1 MLCSDRAETR
11 VVGEPG
17 SEPPAPSDGSGPL
30 NPGRPKAEGSRLGAE
45 LPGAEQPGAGLAD
58 DGRPGAAPHGH
69 ETPNAGSSAQDW
81 PGSGQPEAQ
90 QSEEGRTDAGPV
102 LRLSDLQVHY
112 PGSAE
117 PTLAGLDL
125 TLQRGQ
131 SLALVGPSGCG
142 KSTVARAVL
151 QLLPEGSRCEGGL
164 ELAGRDP
171 RRLDRGA
178 LRRLRGEAVGLVF
191 QDPMTRLNPLMTIG
205 AHLQDTLEAHRPQW
219 RRQQAR
225 RRAEELLRRVG
236 INPDRYDSYPHA
248 FSGGMRQR
256 LAIALALALDPPLVI
271 ADEPTTS
278 LDVAVAGQVMAELV
292 QLCQESG
299 SALLLISHDLALA
312 GRWCQERGVLE
323 QGRLVER
330 APARQLL
337 LEPRSALAQRLVRAA
352 REREG
357 GRRPEPPAAPLLL
370 ELDDLRSWHPLPSPP
385 WNPRWLKAVDG
396 VSLRL
401 QAGETIGLVG
411 ASGCGKSSLCRA
423 LMGLAPLRGGV
434 VRLQGQD
441 LRRLRGGALRR
452 ARRDLQM
459 VFQDPLACLNPQM
472 SVGDAVADPLLI
484 HGLAG
489 RREARERMRALLAQ
503 VGLDPPEAFERR
515 RPRQLSGGQQQRV
528 AIARALI
535 LQPKVLLCD
544 ESVSMLDAEVQAE
557 VLGLLRRLQEQ
568 LGLGMLFVTHD
579 LAVASGFC
587 HRVIVLE
594 GGRIVEQGP
603 GARLLANPRAPI
615 TRTLVEAC
623 PRLPR
628 PEAEGSGAG
637 RAQPTPA

>member
-1 MLCSDRAETR
+1 MLCSDRAETSD
-11 VVGEPG
+11 VGEPG
-17 SEPPAPSDGSGPL
+17 SETPEANSGPGLL
-30 NPGRPKAEGSRLGAE
+30 NPDRNRVE
-45 LPGAEQPGAGLAD
+45 
-58 DGRPGAAPHGH
+58 PHG
-69 ETPNAGSSAQDW
+69 
-81 PGSGQPEAQ
+81 EA
-90 QSEEGRTDAGPV
+90 PV
-102 LRLSDLQVHY
+102 LRLRNLHVSY
-112 PGSAE
+112 PGSAK

-125 TLQRGQ
+125 SLERGQ
-131 SLALVGPSGCG
+131 RLALVGPSGCG

-151 QLLPEGSRCEGGL
+151 QLLPAGSRCEGVL

-171 RRLDRGA
+171 RALNREA

-191 QDPMTRLNPLMTIG
+191 QDPMTRLNPLLTIG
-205 AHLQDTLEAHRPQW
+205 EHLRDTLAAHRPQW
-219 RRQQAR
+219 RRQQVR
-225 RRAEELLRRVG
+225 RRACELLQRVG
-236 INPDRYDSYPHA
+236 IPPDRYDSFPHA

-292 QLCQESG
+292 QLCRESG

-312 GRWCQERGVLE
+312 GRWCQEMAVLE

-337 LEPRSALAQRLVRAA
+337 LEPRSPLAQRLVRAA
-352 REREG
+352 RQREG
-357 GRRPEPPAAPLLL
+357 GHRPAPPPAPLLL

-385 WNPRWLKAVDG
+385 WNPRWLKVVDG

-401 QAGETIGLVG
+401 QAGETIGVVG

-434 VRLQGQD
+434 VRLQGQE
-441 LRRLRGGALRR
+441 LRRLRGRALRR

-472 SVGDAVADPLLI
+472 SVADAVADPLLI

-489 RREARERMRALLAQ
+489 RREAREQARRLLAE
-503 VGLDPPEAFERR
+503 VGLEPPEAFENR

-557 VLGLLRRLQEQ
+557 VLALLRRLQEQ

-579 LAVASGFC
+579 LALASGFC

-603 GARLLANPRAPI
+603 GARLLADPQLPI
-615 TRTLVEAC
+615 TRTLVAAC
-623 PRLPR
+623 PRLPS
-628 PEAEGSGAG
+628 PGDKP
-637 RAQPTPA
+637 QDNPLPA